1 VKKELKVKPEIEK
14 RVLLELLEFKL
25 IIDLMTLITCLK
37 VNLRFKQL
45 ASFDAKT

>member
-14 RVLLELLEFKL
+14 KVSLKLLKFKL
-25 IIDLMTLITCLK
+25 IINLITLITCLK